1 MSTRFI
7 LSLNI
12 LPIEVIYHIFDKLNV
27 QTIILSLYN
36 VCKQLNTIIN
46 AYFHSTRYQLNFDNM
61 SKVDFIRICR
71 FIQPENVIS
80 LTLSDQSTTP
90 GQISLFFSLF
100 HIERFIQLRSFIL
113 FCIESDHLNFILEHA
128 INFPLVLL
136 SIQEK
141 DNSHRSTTIDT
152 LLSRIIERSGLQ
164 NLTLSLKKDGSDQIK
179 WPISSTIKHLTLYHC
194 DLSHFPIVFRHFS
207 SLRTLF
213 IKYCNMIDY
222 EPIGFEIPFDPVPM
236 HQLTS
241 LIMEDFKFDMR
252 KIKSFISNTSSLT
265 HLRLTG
271 STNEIDFAWEQ
282 LIQTNL
288 PLLNQFEF
296 SFYMNIYED
305 DNSINTD
312 TLIAPF
318 RTPFWIKIKN
328 WFVTCDQFI
337 RDNDNNNNNI
347 TRPNYDIHLYSIP
360 VRNHYFHYYSQS
372 IKTTSSTSMDINNDI
387 SVMDYVHTVYVNT
400 DIMMATTTTNEV
412 QLQTCRFRK
421 ASNLNIRID
430 NPWPV
435 DFVQHLSSF
444 IDLSHLEK
452 LTLIDESAEDSYPN
466 TPIHFV
472 DLLQQAYNVHS
483 LVFKD
488 KWLDKTCV
496 SNMENFCSLIPNHI
510 KHLEIDILIMD
521 DMKIILNRLDHLLS
535 VTFRFISRKQH
546 WPNKI
551 IKWLSTRRDATYSTD
566 FYTLSI
572 WLGKK
577 KKKKRKTCEQMT
589 NDIKRIKTN

>member
-7 LSLNI
+7 LSLNT

-46 AYFHSTRYQLNFDNM
+46 GYFHNARYQLNFDNI
-61 SKVDFIRICR
+61 SKADFIRVCQ
-71 FIQPENVIS
+71 FIQPENIIS

-100 HIERFIQLRSFIL
+100 SIERFTQLCSLIL
-113 FCIESDHLNFILEHA
+113 LCIENEQLNFILEHS

-141 DNSHRSTTIDT
+141 DNSHRSDTIDT
-152 LLSRIIERSGLQ
+152 LLSRMIERPGLQ
-164 NLTLSLKKDGSDQIK
+164 NLTVSLKRDGSDQIK
-179 WPISSTIKHLTLYHC
+179 WPISSTIQHLTLYHC
-194 DLSHFPIVFRHFS
+194 NLSHFPIIFRHFS

-213 IKYCNMIDY
+213 IKYCDMIDY

-236 HQLTS
+236 YQLTS
-241 LIMEDFKFDMR
+241 LIMEDFNFNMC
-252 KIKSFISNTSSLT
+252 KIKSFLSNTSSLT
-265 HLRLTG
+265 HLRLAG
-271 STNEIDFAWEQ
+271 SINEIDFPWEQ

-296 SFYMNIYED
+296 SFYMNIYD
-305 DNSINTD
+305 DDSSINND

-337 RDNDNNNNNI
+337 RDDDNNNNI
-347 TRPNYDIHLYSIP
+347 TKPNYDIHLYSIP
-360 VRNHYFHYYSQS
+360 IRNHYFHYYSQS

-412 QLQTCRFRK
+412 QLQTHRFRK
-421 ASNLNIRID
+421 ASNLNIRTD
-430 NPWPV
+430 NRWPV
-435 DFVQHLSSF
+435 DFVQRVSSF

-452 LTLIDESAEDSYPN
+452 LTLVDGLVEDFYPN

-472 DLLQQAYNVHS
+472 NLLQQAFNVRS

-496 SNMENFCSLIPNHI
+496 SNMKNFCSLIPNHI
-510 KHLEIDILIMD
+510 KYLEIDISIMD

-546 WPNKI
+546 WPKKI

-566 FYTLSI
+566 LYTLSI